1 MFSPGRIALLFVGA
15 CCILTAFAYSEGRR
29 PLLYLS
35 LVENPTVHTPSHR
48 VSALSSFDLT
58 FGVHQA
64 RQRVKLTLE
73 PNHDIIPEGA
83 KIEFLNKYGEVHRT
97 DLIDRATVKVF
108 KGHAWIQDRGGNWE
122 NVGWARIVVRRDG
135 VKPLFEGAFTIMHD
149 HHHIQL
155 RTSYMQTKHE
165 LDPFVNESDDEYM
178 VMFRDSDVD
187 QSESELKRSEDSKIL
202 CPADELV
209 FNTQPD
215 HPVYSNVLRRD
226 GGYWA
231 SMSLNSLFG
240 KRQIDTGT
248 GGKTGNSAGVN
259 LKSTIGDT
267 AGCPSTRKVA
277 LVGVATDCTYTASF
291 NSTESAR
298 QNVITQI
305 NSASDLYEKT
315 FNITLGLFT
324 LTVSEADCPGTPPS
338 SAPWNFPC
346 TDNKTIQDRLNT
358 FSAWRGTKQG
368 DGNAYW
374 TLLTTCNT
382 GAAVGLAWLGQACV
396 SDAQVSAGETVS
408 GANVVARTATEW
420 QVIA

>member
-1 MFSPGRIALLFVGA
+1 
-15 CCILTAFAYSEGRR
+15 
-29 PLLYLS
+29 LLYLS
-35 LVENPTVHTPSHR
+35 PVENPTIHTPSHR

-58 FGVHQA
+58 FSVHQA
-64 RQRVKLTLE
+64 RQLIKLTLE

-83 KIEFLNKYGEVHRT
+83 KIEFLNKYGEVRHT

-108 KGHAWIQDRGGNWE
+108 KGHVWIEDRGGNWG
-122 NVGWARIVVRRDG
+122 NVGWARIVVRQDG

-165 LDPFVNESDDEYM
+165 LDPFVKDSDDEYM
-178 VMFRDSDVD
+178 VMFRDSDID
-187 QSESELKRSEDSKIL
+187 QSAFELKRSESSEIL
-202 CPADELV
+202 CPADELT

-215 HPVYSNVLRRD
+215 HPIYSNVLRRD

-231 SMSLNSLFG
+231 STSLNSLFG
-240 KRQIDTGT
+240 KRQIDTGP

-305 NSASDLYEKT
+305 NSASDLYEKS
-315 FNITLGLFT
+315 FNITLGLST
-324 LTVSEADCPGTPPS
+324 LTVSDTDCPGTPPP
-338 SAPWNFPC
+338 SAPWNSPC
-346 TDNKTIQDRLNT
+346 TANATIQDRLNT
-358 FSAWRGTKQG
+358 FSAWRGTKQD

-374 TLLTTCNT
+374 TLLTMCNT
-382 GAAVGLAWLGQACV
+382 GPAVGLAWLGQACV
-396 SDAQVSAGETVS
+396 SDAQVSSGETVS
-408 GANVVARTATEW
+408 GANVVARTSTEW